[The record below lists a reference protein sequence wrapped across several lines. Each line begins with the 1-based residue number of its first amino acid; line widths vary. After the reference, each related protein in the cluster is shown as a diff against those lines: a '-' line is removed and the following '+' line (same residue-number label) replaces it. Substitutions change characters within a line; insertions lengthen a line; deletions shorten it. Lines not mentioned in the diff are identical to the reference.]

1 MSHNLQPQSLRV
13 SIAERK
19 RINMNQLIKSLPQ
32 VLRAAGTSAEVAEA
46 AAIAAWKHAAG
57 DGLKEHAVPLRLENR
72 TLIVAVADRIWQK
85 QLTSM
90 RGQMLYRIN
99 STLGQPLVSALDFVI
114 DPKVVKPR
122 VEQPEPD
129 ELLDNEVPLELW
141 SAANAIHDKE
151 LRKSFLKTALLSLK
165 RKR

>member
-1 MSHNLQPQSLRV
+1 
-13 SIAERK
+13 
-19 RINMNQLIKSLPQ
+19 MNQLIKSLPQ

-90 RGQMLYRIN
+90 RGQMLFRIN
-99 STLGQPLVSALDFVI
+99 STLGQSLVSALDFVI
-114 DPKVVKPR
+114 DPKLVKPR
-122 VEQPEPD
+122 VEQSEPD

-141 SAANAIHDKE
+141 TAANAIHDKE
-151 LRKSFLKTALLSLK
+151 LRKSFLKTALLALK